1 MSRNKKTSESLFQFM
16 NLHIALLM
24 KNGQYRTMLHY
35 KATLNSFKRYRGNKD
50 ISLSE
55 IDAEAMRSYEVYL
68 HHTAE
73 VCRNTS
79 SFYLR
84 ILRATYNKAVAKG
97 LTPQQHPFTDV
108 YTGIAQTRKR
118 AIPTESVSRIKRL
131 DSVNDLTPKEEMA
144 RDTFLMSFY
153 LRGISFIDLAHLR
166 KSDLKDDYLHYTRSK
181 TGQRLTIR
189 WEEKMQELMEKYQAQ
204 TDTSPYLFPFL
215 VDYGIKSQYKTIDKI
230 REDVRQY
237 HNAEARIS
245 YHLRKLGAKIGV
257 KGKLTLYVAR
267 HSWATTARD
276 KNIPISV
283 ISEALGHHS
292 ETTTQIYLNSI
303 KSSAVDDANAKIL
316 SAL

>member
-35 KATLNSFKRYRGNKD
+35 KATLNSFKRYRDNKD
-50 ISLSE
+50 IALSE
-55 IDAEAMRSYEVYL
+55 IDAEAMRSYEAYL

-97 LTPQQHPFTDV
+97 LTPQQHPFKDV

-118 AIPTESVSRIKRL
+118 AIPTESVSQIKRL
-131 DSVNDLTPKEEMA
+131 DSVKDLTPKEEMA
-144 RDTFLMSFY
+144 RDTFLMCFY

-189 WEEKMQELMEKYQAQ
+189 WEEEMQELMKKYQAQ
-204 TDTSPYLFPFL
+204 TYSSPYLFPFL
-215 VDYGIKSQYKTIDKI
+215 VDYGNKSQDKTIDKI
-230 REDVRQY
+230 QEEVRLY

-245 YHLRKLGAKIGV
+245 YHLRKLGTKIGV

-303 KSSAVDDANAKIL
+303 KSSEVDDANAKIL
-316 SAL
+316 AVL

>member
-1 MSRNKKTSESLFQFM
+1 MARNKKTSESLFQFM
-16 NLHIALLM
+16 NLLIALLLN
-24 KNGQYRTMLHY
+24 NGQYRTSLHY
-35 KATLNSFKRYRGNKD
+35 RATLNSFKRYRDNKD
-50 ISLSE
+50 IALRE
-55 IDAEAMRSYEVYL
+55 IDAEVMRSYEAYL

-84 ILRATYNKAVAKG
+84 ILRATYNRAVAKG

-108 YTGIAQTRKR
+108 YTGIAPTRKR
-118 AIPTESVSRIKRL
+118 AIPTEDVSQIKHLESVK
-131 DSVNDLTPKEEMA
+131 DLTPKEEMA

-166 KSDLKDDYLHYTRSK
+166 KSDLKEGYLHYTRSK
-181 TGQRLTIR
+181 TRQRLTIR
-189 WEEKMQELMEKYQAQ
+189 WEDEMQELLEKYQAQ
-204 TDTSPYLFPFL
+204 TASSPYLFPFL
-215 VDYGIKSQYKTIDKI
+215 VDDGNKSQNTIDKK
-230 REDVRQY
+230 EDEARLY

-245 YHLRKLGAKIGV
+245 YHLRKFGAKIGI

-267 HSWATTARD
+267 HSWATAARD
-276 KNIPISV
+276 NDISISV

-303 KSSAVDDANAKIL
+303 KSSEVDDANAKIL
-316 SAL
+316 AAL

>member
-16 NLHIALLM
+16 NLLIVLLL
-24 KNGQYRTMLHY
+24 KNGQYRTSLHY
-35 KATLNSFKRYRGNKD
+35 KATLNSFKRYRDNRD
-50 ISLSE
+50 IALSE
-55 IDAEAMRSYEVYL
+55 IDADVMRSYEAYL

-73 VCRNTS
+73 VCKNTS

-84 ILRATYNKAVAKG
+84 ILRATYNKAVAKR
-97 LTPQQHPFTDV
+97 LTPQQHPFTNV
-108 YTGIAQTRKR
+108 YTGIAPTRKR
-118 AIPTESVSRIKRL
+118 AIPTEDVSQIKRL
-131 DSVNDLTPKEEMA
+131 HSVKELTPKEEMA

-166 KSDLKDDYLHYTRSK
+166 KSDLKDGFLHYTRRK

-189 WEEKMQELMEKYQAQ
+189 WEDDMQELLEKYQVQ
-204 TDTSPYLFPFL
+204 TVTSPYLFPFL
-215 VDYGIKSQYKTIDKI
+215 IDDGKTRQDKTVDKKQK
-230 REDVRQY
+230 EVHLY

-276 KNIPISV
+276 NDISISV

-303 KSSAVDDANAKIL
+303 KSSEVDDANAKIL
-316 SAL
+316 AAL